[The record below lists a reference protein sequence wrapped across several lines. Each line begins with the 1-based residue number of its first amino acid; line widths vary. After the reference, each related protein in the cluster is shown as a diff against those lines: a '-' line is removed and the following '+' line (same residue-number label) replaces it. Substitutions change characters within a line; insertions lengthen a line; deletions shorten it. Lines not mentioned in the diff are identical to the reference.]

1 MKRFLLLLALAASGC
16 VTQQPAN
23 IPANAN
29 NNGSGDQA
37 FKTIHDRYVVEFLKR
52 NPTVNTY
59 LGGAGLDPSLRETDG
74 QLRDY
79 SPQALQAEDQ
89 WLADTQEAFEGGDPK
104 TLSPARKGDREVA
117 LAQNSFQ
124 LYL

>member
-37 FKTIHDRYVVEFLKR
+37 FKAVHDRYVIEFLKR

-74 QLRDY
+74 LLRDY
-79 SPQALQAEDQ
+79 STQALQAEDQ
-89 WLADTQEAFEGGDPK
+89 WLADTQKAFEARAPK
-104 TLSPARKGDREVA
+104 TPLLARK
-117 LAQNSFQ
+117 
-124 LYL
+124 